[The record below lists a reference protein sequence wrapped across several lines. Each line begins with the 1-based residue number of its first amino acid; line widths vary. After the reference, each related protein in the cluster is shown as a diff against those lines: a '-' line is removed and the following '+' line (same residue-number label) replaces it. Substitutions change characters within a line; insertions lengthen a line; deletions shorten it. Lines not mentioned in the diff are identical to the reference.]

1 MRVTIAA
8 RTATRSG
15 IATACSDMSSRMPL
29 SDHSKVR
36 AASDAAAS
44 EASLNANAHVR
55 DDRRQTDNELLCYCV
70 GDRILLKSG

>member
-55 DDRRQTDNELLCYCV
+55 TTDGKRTTDCCAIASATK
-70 GDRILLKSG
+70 ILLKSG